1 MKKIF
6 VFIFLFVFLL
16 AVPGVRAQTEGQADQ
31 SVDQASTSVAVQAD
45 NQADSFTAKII
56 KIEKEAIKTR
66 EDGSTYTQQ
75 NLRFVALD
83 GDKKGQEAV
92 YNGISE
98 IEVGDASTY
107 KVGDKV
113 FIDAFL
119 DENGQETYYLVDY
132 VRSQPIL
139 WLTIIFVLTVV
150 VVGRGK
156 GLRALLSLIAS
167 FFIIIKFIL
176 PQILNGH
183 DPFLISLVGGLMM
196 MFFIIYL
203 TEGFN
208 KKSHIAILSVFLSLI
223 LTLVLSILFTDL
235 TRLTGMSQ
243 EEAVFLLGNGK
254 TVINFKGLLLAGMII
269 GAIGVL
275 DDIILGQIEAVDSI
289 RLANPK
295 LPPKK
300 VFKLAYKVGN
310 THLGAIVNTLFLTY
324 AGAALPLL
332 LLLIINQKTGLSMSR
347 ALNTESITTEIVR
360 TLVGSIGVMA
370 SMPIATFLA
379 SWKIKWTKSK
389 N

>member
-1 MKKIF
+1 MKKLW
-6 VFIFLFVFLL
+6 VFIFLLFIL
-16 AVPGVRAQTEGQADQ
+16 AVPVFSAQAQAE
-31 SVDQASTSVAVQAD
+31 QAA
-45 NQADSFTAKII
+45 SFKAEII
-56 KIEKEAIKTR
+56 KVEQEELKTR
-66 EDGSTYTQQ
+66 EDGSTFTQQ
-75 NLRFVALD
+75 NLRFKALD
-83 GDKKGQEAV
+83 SNRKGQEAV
-92 YNGISE
+92 YYGISE
-98 IEVGDASTY
+98 IEVGDANTY
-107 KVGDKV
+107 QVGDRV
-113 FIDAFL
+113 FIDAFN
-119 DENGQETYYLVDY
+119 DENGQENYYVVDY
-132 VRSQPIL
+132 VRSGPIL
-139 WLTIIFVLTVV
+139 WLTIIFILTVV
-150 VVGRGK
+150 IVGRVK
-156 GLRALLSLIAS
+156 GLRALLSLVVS

-208 KKSHIAILSVFLSLI
+208 RKSHLAIFSVFLSLI
-223 LTLVLSILFTDL
+223 LTLLLSIIFSNL
-235 TRLTGMSQ
+235 TRLTGMAQ
-243 EEAVFLLGNGK
+243 EESFFLLGNGNAI
-254 TVINFKGLLLAGMII
+254 INFKGLLLAGMLI

-295 LPPKK
+295 LAPKK

-332 LLLIINQKTGLSMSR
+332 LLLIINQQAGLSMSR
-347 ALNTESITTEIVR
+347 ALNTESVTTEIVR

-379 SWKIKWTKSK
+379 SCKPNWTKSK